1 MIRGSDFLTHAE
13 TIGTEIEAAF
23 RIVMELQERNLLKV
37 RIDKNGKEPLI
48 MWELKCTEDTEND
61 HFAVA
66 EKEETTMDDG
76 TMTNIY
82 VNQIRSLSSII
93 KELNDVI
100 AGFKDDIQSLRT
112 ENDLLRAKLER
123 KEKA

>member
-1 MIRGSDFLTHAE
+1 
-13 TIGTEIEAAF
+13 
-23 RIVMELQERNLLKV
+23 
-37 RIDKNGKEPLI
+37 
-48 MWELKCTEDTEND
+48 
-61 HFAVA
+61 
-66 EKEETTMDDG
+66 MDDG

-100 AGFKDDIQSLRT
+100 AGFKDDIQSLRI

>member
-1 MIRGSDFLTHAE
+1 MGVT
-13 TIGTEIEAAF
+13 
-23 RIVMELQERNLLKV
+23 
-37 RIDKNGKEPLI
+37 
-48 MWELKCTEDTEND
+48 
-61 HFAVA
+61 
-66 EKEETTMDDG
+66 KEETTMDDG

-82 VNQIRSLSSII
+82 VNQIRSLSSVI